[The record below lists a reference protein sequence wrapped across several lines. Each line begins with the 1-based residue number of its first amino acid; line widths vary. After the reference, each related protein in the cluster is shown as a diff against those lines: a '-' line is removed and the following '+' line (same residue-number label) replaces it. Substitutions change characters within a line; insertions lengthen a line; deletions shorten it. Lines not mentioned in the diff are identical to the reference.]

1 MPSRTGCLQRP
12 HLGVSPRRSAGMRLR
27 PLQWGQGIT
36 RGSDM
41 VGSVDVANA
50 PYLESGISFIKLGG
64 DDACANRFANVDWRM
79 PI

>member
-1 MPSRTGCLQRP
+1 
-12 HLGVSPRRSAGMRLR
+12 LR

-64 DDACANRFANVDWRM
+64 SDACANRFANVDWRV